1 MKLYGK
7 NPVIE
12 RLKNDPRSISKIYL
26 QQGHGDAGYIRKKA
40 QKWGIAVLNVPAS
53 KIQKMARN
61 VNTQGVLAD
70 IGEFLYMDYD
80 ELLERALKKGR
91 SPLFLD
97 GLNDP
102 QNLGVIIRSLACLGY
117 FDIVLPTH
125 KSVKVTET
133 VLRIACGGENSVGV
147 SQVKNIRNAIL
158 RAREKG
164 FWIVGTVVGKAED
177 VRMTDFQ
184 FPLGLVVG
192 SEHKGIRPV
201 VIKELDA
208 KITLP
213 MAQQG
218 LSMNAA
224 QAVTLFCY
232 EINRNRK

>member
-12 RLKNDPRSISKIYL
+12 RLKNDPHSIKKIYL

-70 IGEFLYMDYD
+70 VGDFPYVDYD
-80 ELLERALKKGR
+80 ELLEKALKKGR

-97 GLNDP
+97 ELNDP
-102 QNLGVIIRSLACLGY
+102 QNLGAMIRSLACLGR

-125 KSVKVTET
+125 KSVKVTEA
-133 VLRIACGGENSVGV
+133 VLRVACGGENSVGIA
-147 SQVKNIRNAIL
+147 QVKNIRNAIQQ
-158 RAREKG
+158 AKDKG
-164 FWIVGTVVGKAED
+164 FWIAGAVVGKGED
-177 VRMTDFQ
+177 LRTTDFK
-184 FPLGLVVG
+184 FPLGLVIG
-192 SEHKGIRPV
+192 SEYKGIRPV
-201 VIKELDA
+201 VAQELDA
-208 KITLP
+208 PVTLP

-224 QAVTLFCY
+224 QAVTVFCY
-232 EINRNRK
+232 EINRRRK